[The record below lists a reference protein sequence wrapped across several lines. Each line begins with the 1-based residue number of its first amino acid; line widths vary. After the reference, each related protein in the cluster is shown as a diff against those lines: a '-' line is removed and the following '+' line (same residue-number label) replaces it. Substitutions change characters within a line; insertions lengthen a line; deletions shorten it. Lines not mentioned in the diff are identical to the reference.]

1 VNPLEWL
8 GFPSLWRGCIEQL
21 GATPAT
27 ASRRTQTARSE
38 TLPRLHR
45 DDSLPSNNM
54 SNHGGENGP
63 TDFGPTVRLGKVVE
77 YFSLE
82 RQEKHRLFVRDGL
95 LRRVLDGMAFDT
107 RSASTHWSG
116 QGRAKFVMDEHGN
129 LYASLAQEVGRL
141 HHSSFL
147 AGKPVA
153 AAGELEVR
161 DGIPLIVTRKSAH
174 YKPTLEMLLQVREM
188 FREQGIDVSGVTFE
202 DGF

>member
-1 VNPLEWL
+1 MK
-8 GFPSLWRGCIEQL
+8 S
-21 GATPAT
+21 
-27 ASRRTQTARSE
+27 
-38 TLPRLHR
+38 
-45 DDSLPSNNM
+45 D
-54 SNHGGENGP
+54 HGGENRP
-63 TDFGPTVRLGKVVE
+63 TDLGPTVRLGKVVE
-77 YFSLE
+77 YFSKE
-82 RQEKHRLFVRDGL
+82 RLEKHRLFVRDGL
-95 LRRVLDGMAFDT
+95 LRRVLDGTPFDT

-116 QGRAKFVMDEHGN
+116 HGRAKFVMDEHGN

-153 AAGELEVR
+153 GAGELEVR

-188 FREQGIDVSGVTFE
+188 FREQGIDVGGVTFE